1 MLSFKAILVRDQE
14 RNWHRNNIVYKWIHG
29 IIMNRVRKVWNE
41 LINWFKVGYGLFIAL
56 FGPPFVMYVKQS
68 VSAPR
73 FRSLPPYHKE

>member
-1 MLSFKAILVRDQE
+1 M
-14 RNWHRNNIVYKWIHG
+14 HG
-29 IIMNRVRKVWNE
+29 IIMNRVQNVWNE

-68 VSAPR
+68 VRAPR